1 MNCSMIIS
9 AHYIWEKTV
18 FVKKLD
24 QCSEFTANDGCRIR
38 EVLHPKN
45 DPLELPY
52 SLAVARVEAGKRTY
66 KHRLRETEV
75 YYILAGSGRMH
86 IDEGSREVT
95 ADDAILI
102 PPGTV
107 QWIENTGTD
116 ELRFIA
122 LVNPPWSEAGDQRL
136 E

>member
-1 MNCSMIIS
+1 M
-9 AHYIWEKTV
+9 
-18 FVKKLD
+18 FVKKLAD
-24 QCSEFTANDGCRIR
+24 CDEFTANDGCRIR

-52 SLAVARVEAGKRTY
+52 SLAVARVEPGGRTY
-66 KHRLRETEV
+66 RHRLRQTEV
-75 YYILAGSGRMH
+75 YYLLSGSGIMH
-86 IDEGSREVT
+86 IDDQSRAVGAE
-95 ADDAILI
+95 DAVLI

-107 QWIENTGTD
+107 QWIENSGGE

-122 LVNPPWSEAGDQRL
+122 IVNPPWSEQGDERL